1 VTPRSPDAALHG
13 MLALLAPGWA
23 LPRDADAVLGRL
35 LSAPAAQLAAA
46 EAAAAALLD
55 EADPRGTSELLEDW
69 ERVAGL
75 PDLCLGPAPTIAQR
89 RTRLVQQLTQA
100 RGQSPAFFVAVAQQ
114 LGAATASVTEFREH
128 DCEQSCEEP
137 VNGPEWRFAW
147 RLNLPAASVT
157 EGTCEDGCE
166 TPLAVWGDTTVEC
179 VVRGLAPAHTIVL
192 FAYG

>member
-1 VTPRSPDAALHG
+1 MMAAEYL
-13 MLALLAPGWA
+13 
-23 LPRDADAVLGRL
+23 
-35 LSAPAAQLAAA
+35 AQLAALLPPGPALSRDPDSVLMRLLAAPAA
-46 EAAAAALLD
+46 ELARVEARGVALLD

-75 PDLCLGPAPTIAQR
+75 PDRCLGPAPTVAQR
-89 RTRLVQQLTQA
+89 RTRLVQQLTQT

-128 DCEQSCEEP
+128 DCEQSCEAP